1 MSWTQEVLPQSNTT
15 GQNTK
20 VHHRQDMGSTWAVH
34 GQSTDST
41 YDLSSMATSNQ
52 HMPCM
57 FATSSA
63 CAVSTIRQLTFLHGM
78 SARGQQAAA
87 GDWLKLLP
95 VGLLLK
101 EQRLSASFP

>member
-1 MSWTQEVLPQSNTT
+1 
-15 GQNTK
+15 
-20 VHHRQDMGSTWAVH
+20 
-34 GQSTDST
+34 
-41 YDLSSMATSNQ
+41 
-52 HMPCM
+52 
-57 FATSSA
+57 
-63 CAVSTIRQLTFLHGM
+63 M